1 MKLLIR
7 REATATIIYLFGCQ
21 RSTVSSFYAA
31 LDNASNTLTSK
42 HENLKLIGMGKIEE
56 EWLPTAATNPLVNVT
71 ALELV
76 LRPSDEVEST
86 VIPKSALRKLPQLV
100 PNGTVVILD
109 GVGLSEGIFRNYD
122 FCTNMQYLS
131 RISWKRGNFHLHG
144 ACLGSKLREITLN
157 NCVLEYYCDSY
168 DRASRILSSNQ
179 DYESRAFLLSWCVYQ
194 PVEHLSMNDTTWS
207 IDGEKHAITEEMFL
221 KRIRGLPNLRWIKK
235 DLTQE
240 SIAFLQQEHPDIT
253 FVQNE

>member
-122 FCTNMQYLS
+122 FAPTCNT
-131 RISWKRGNFHLHG
+131 
-144 ACLGSKLREITLN
+144 
-157 NCVLEYYCDSY
+157 
-168 DRASRILSSNQ
+168 
-179 DYESRAFLLSWCVYQ
+179 
-194 PVEHLSMNDTTWS
+194 
-207 IDGEKHAITEEMFL
+207 
-221 KRIRGLPNLRWIKK
+221 
-235 DLTQE
+235 
-240 SIAFLQQEHPDIT
+240 
-253 FVQNE
+253 